1 MKKFTIFGR
10 EPVVWLGAL
19 QAVLAV
25 LVTLPAFGVT
35 ADVAGWVIVGVSGVF
50 AIVEAAMARP
60 VVVAALAGGVRT
72 VLTAAVFFGLP
83 LPEQTSA
90 ALVAAFTFVLGM
102 VLSNS
107 VTPTADPDPAFAR
120 AKGISLSR

>member
-1 MKKFTIFGR
+1 VKFTIFGR

-25 LVTLPAFGVT
+25 LVTLPALGVT
-35 ADVAGWVIVGVSGVF
+35 EAIAGWVLVGVSGVF
-50 AIVEAAMARP
+50 TILEAAMTRP
-60 VVVAALAGGVRT
+60 VVVSTLAGGVRT

-83 LPEQTSA
+83 LGEQTSA
-90 ALVAAFTFVLGM
+90 ALVAAFTFIMGM

-107 VTPTADPDPAFAR
+107 VTPAADPDPGFLR
-120 AKGISLSR
+120 AKGVGAAR